1 MVVLLV
7 SPLVVVVS
15 RDESRFLDGH
25 FCNYCFEAGIPK
37 VTKTPTLK
45 IFCVSRFAMCLKTL
59 K

>member
-25 FCNYCFEAGIPK
+25 FCNYSFDAGFQK
-37 VTKTPTLK
+37 VTKNFSDTK
-45 IFCVSRFAMCLKTL
+45 CL
-59 K
+59 